1 MGKPKSKPRPQGR
14 KEKQNARKGNT
25 NARKGN
31 QNARKGNKKNKGA
44 TMLYKVNDLFYE
56 CKTGNWR
63 DGFTHR
69 VRILNKFGEQLLAST
84 TRYYNRTWEKYHY
97 QAAMRQA
104 QESFERKINRAKAG
118 KVFMNY

>member
-1 MGKPKSKPRPQGR
+1 
-14 KEKQNARKGNT
+14 
-25 NARKGN
+25 
-31 QNARKGNKKNKGA
+31 
-44 TMLYKVNDLFYE
+44 MLYKVNDLFYE

-118 KVFMNY
+118 KVFMNYYWENWEKYDFEQEPAPATLQ